1 MMLPIWT
8 VTMIP
13 NGMMAE
19 VGSPTEV
26 IVQPLPLSIVRLYT
40 ATVLDP
46 PGSYWQSFGSFSS
59 VRDIFLALFKA
70 VVFGF
75 IIAVVGCQR
84 GLEARGGPRGVADGV
99 NATVVVST
107 VGIIGVNLV
116 LTLVYTVFFPI
127 QLG

>member
-46 PGSYWQSFGSFSS
+46 PGSC
-59 VRDIFLALFKA
+59 A
-70 VVFGF
+70 VFMSM
-75 IIAVVGCQR
+75 
-84 GLEARGGPRGVADGV
+84 LTAD
-99 NATVVVST
+99 
-107 VGIIGVNLV
+107 
-116 LTLVYTVFFPI
+116 
-127 QLG
+127 